1 MMSLLA
7 TISSTQPSQQT
18 DLTLQTMNPT
28 AHDTTYAVAK
38 FLLEISNRILGLI
51 GLAGNETAETW
62 IYAIVVLSIALVA
75 GYITKWII
83 LGLLHRFGPKLT
95 SDLYSY
101 LTDERFFTKLC
112 RMIPALV
119 FLILIQFTLLTT
131 HTKIAGILTKL
142 TLLYVMYVTGIAIT
156 ALVSATWKHV
166 DAKRNTRHLP
176 LNGLIQ
182 LIKGIIWIII
192 LIISVAI
199 LINKSPGSL
208 LAGLGVFAS
217 VLMLIF
223 KDSILG
229 LVAGVQLSGNDSL
242 HVGDWIK
249 INGTDAN
256 GTVIEVSL
264 TAVKVLNWDKTTT
277 SVPPYSLVSG
287 SFTNYRSM
295 QMSNTRRIQRSY
307 VIDYDSILPATPEML
322 QSLRRIPFMDEFITK
337 KLAQKAEGKVEDV
350 NNSEGLVDGTIDTNL
365 GLFRAYVKMWLD
377 ASPYVSHDDTCF
389 VSTLQQTENG
399 IPLQVYCFTS
409 TSSWLPYEAMMDTIF
424 EHISSM
430 MIPFQLIA
438 YQAASGRDTILEGF
452 VTSQDPLKIYGMPQ
466 PIYKSNAFKNISGT
480 DDEETSNSSKK
491 PSASEGSDSGINS

>member
-1 MMSLLA
+1 MFNIPMS
-7 TISSTQPSQQT
+7 ISPAQSSSQA
-18 DLTLQTMNPT
+18 DIALQKFAPD
-28 AHDTTYAVAK
+28 AHDTTYTVATY
-38 FLLEISNRILGLI
+38 LLDISDWILGFV
-51 GLAGNETAETW
+51 GLSGNKVAETW
-62 IYAIVVLSIALVA
+62 VYAIVVLAISMVV

-83 LGLLHRFGPKLT
+83 LGLLRRFGKKLS

-101 LTDERFFTKLC
+101 LTGEFFFTKLC
-112 RMIPALV
+112 RMIPALT
-119 FLILIQFTLLTT
+119 FLILIQVTLVET
-131 HTKIAGILTKL
+131 HTQVAGLLTKL
-142 TLLYVMYVTGIAIT
+142 TLLYVIYVTGVALT
-156 ALVSATWKHV
+156 ALVSAIWKHI
-166 DAKRNTRHLP
+166 DAQRNTKHLP

-182 LIKGIIWIII
+182 LIKGIIWMVI
-192 LIISVAI
+192 LIIAVAI
-199 LINKSPGSL
+199 IVNKSPGSL
-208 LAGLGVFAS
+208 LAGLGAFAA

-229 LVAGVQLSGNDSL
+229 LVAGVQLSENDSL

-295 QMSNTRRIQRSY
+295 QLSNTRRIQRSY
-307 VIDYDSILPATPEML
+307 VIDYDSILPTTPEML
-322 QSLRRIPFMDEFITK
+322 ESLRKVPFMDEYITK
-337 KLAQKAEGKVEDV
+337 KLAQKAAGKVEDV

-365 GLFRAYVKMWLD
+365 GLFRAYVRMWLD

-399 IPLQVYCFTS
+399 VPLQIYCFTS

-424 EHISSM
+424 EHISAM

-452 VTSQDPLKIYGMPQ
+452 VTSQDPQKIYGMPQ
-466 PIYKSNAFKNISGT
+466 PLFKSNALDDVTGTTNEESGAT
-480 DDEETSNSSKK
+480 GTQPTTGSNS
-491 PSASEGSDSGINS
+491 